1 LGSVLILGGGITG
14 IQAVF
19 NLSQLGI
26 ETTLVEREKE
36 LGGNLKSLGSTF
48 PEGKQASD
56 LIENKV
62 KEIRSSQK
70 TTILTGAELSS
81 ITGESPDFKASLKTS
96 KGTREVK
103 SSSIIVATGFM
114 PFDPAE
120 MKHYGFG
127 KYEDVITALN
137 LARMIKDGKLLRN
150 SNGKEPASLT
160 FIQCIGSRD
169 LHTHTYCS
177 YFCCM
182 YAVHLATVIKEKYP
196 QCMLNIL
203 YMDIRTPFCAELNY
217 EEARRRGVKFYRSK
231 PAKIRAGEGS
241 EHLTIQFEDTL
252 DGKLRFL
259 NTEMVVLSIG
269 ASPPD
274 GTDSLASSLK
284 IDCEESGFFKCE
296 QSPVFTK
303 VKGVFIAGSASGPK
317 DISSCLAEGSAA
329 AAQAAILLKE

>member
-1 LGSVLILGGGITG
+1 MGSVLILGGGITG
-14 IQAVF
+14 IQAAF

-26 ETTLVEREKE
+26 ETTLVEREEE
-36 LGGNLKSLGSTF
+36 LGGNLKNLGSTF

-62 KEIRSSQK
+62 KKIRSSQK
-70 TTILTGAELSS
+70 ATILTGAELSS

-96 KGTREVK
+96 KGTQEVE
-103 SSSIIVATGFM
+103 SESIIVATGFK
-114 PFDPAE
+114 PFDPTS

-127 KYEDVITALN
+127 QYEDVITALN

-150 SNGKEPASLT
+150 SNGKEPASVT

-169 LHTHTYCS
+169 LRTHTYCS

-231 PAKIRAGEGS
+231 PARVRANEGNK
-241 EHLTIQFEDTL
+241 HLTIQFEDTL
-252 DGKLRFL
+252 DGELRFL
-259 NTEMVVLSIG
+259 NTELVVLSIG

-296 QSPVFTK
+296 QSPVFTN

-317 DISSCLAEGSAA
+317 DISSCLTEGSAA